1 MNQSISN
8 IVFAILLFSFS
19 TFNLSSQQAKHFVVI
34 GVDGMSP
41 DGIKKA
47 NTPVMDKLMREGAST
62 MYARGV
68 LSTSSS
74 QNWASMI
81 MGAGPEQHGITS
93 NGWERDE
100 APFPPVVAG
109 REGIFPTIFCELRKQ
124 KPNAEI
130 GIVYDW
136 SGFGRLCE
144 KSCVNYDKNPEGE
157 VKTTEVAVAYI
168 KEKKPNY
175 LFIHLDHVD
184 GAGHGKG
191 HGSSEYYKAV
201 EKADSL
207 IGKIIGALN
216 DAGIMKET
224 VVLITSDHGG
234 KGYGH
239 GGESLEELEIPFILY
254 GKNVKRGK
262 EIIQPVYQYDNAATA
277 AFALGITQPY
287 AWIGRAVK
295 SAFVGFDDPAGSVAV
310 KRVQKP
316 IIHPINYGDD
326 PAGGLFIGKIPYC
339 NITSEDKNVFVHF
352 TTDGTIP
359 TIASPIFKDS
369 FKVEKSMVVMARAF
383 SKDTNASE
391 TQYAYFRIVKAGTSP
406 AVSYKYFEMD
416 STAEMQQLPDFKLLK
431 PIREGKVYEYRTAEI
446 PNRGKQF
453 SVEFTSKLV
462 ISKAG
467 KYRFYTISDDGSKLY
482 VNGKD
487 VVDNDGNHGNRER
500 SGTVELKE
508 GEHDLKVT
516 YFNGAGGMWLD
527 VYWSREKMPKQILSP
542 DWLR

>member
-1 MNQSISN
+1 MKQSVLI
-8 IVFAILLFSFS
+8 IKCVFFLFSLS
-19 TFNLSSQQAKHFVVI
+19 AFNLFGQQAKHFVVI

-41 DGIKKA
+41 DGIEKA

-93 NGWERDE
+93 NGWERE
-100 APFPPVVAG
+100 ETPFPPVVSG

-124 KPNAEI
+124 KPDAEI

-144 KSCVNYDKNPEGE
+144 KSCVIYDKNPEGE
-157 VKTTEVAVAYI
+157 TKTTDVAVAYI

-191 HGSSEYYKAV
+191 HGSPEYYKAV

-207 IGKIIGALN
+207 IGRIIGALN

-277 AFALGITQPY
+277 AFSLGITQPY

-295 SAFVGFDDPAGSVAV
+295 SAFLGFDDPAGSVAV
-310 KRVQKP
+310 KRIKKP
-316 IIHPINYGDD
+316 VIHPANYGDD
-326 PAGGLFIGKIPYC
+326 PAGGLFIGKIPHC
-339 NITSEDKNVFVHF
+339 NITSEDKSVSVHF

-359 TIASPIFKDS
+359 TIVSPIFKDS

-391 TQYAYFRIVKAGTSP
+391 TQTAYFRIVKAGTAP
-406 AVSYKYFEMD
+406 TVSYKYYELD
-416 STAEMQQLPDFKLLK
+416 STTETQQLPDFNLLK
-431 PIREGKVYEYRTAEI
+431 PTREGKVHEFRI
-446 PNRGKQF
+446 NDVPNRGTQF
-453 SVEFTSKLV
+453 AVVLTSKLV
-462 ISKAG
+462 INKAAQ
-467 KYRFYTISDDGSKLY
+467 YRFFTNSDDGSKLY
-482 VNGKD
+482 VNGKE

-500 SGTVELKE
+500 SSSVALKE

-516 YFNGAGGMWLD
+516 YYNGGGGKWLD
-527 VYWSREKMPKQILSP
+527 VYWGADKLPKQILSP
-542 DWLR
+542 DWLK